1 MCVWVETGAIRVQPG
16 EELLAFALGVASLM
30 LTDLAGV
37 VVRREGDLVRVL
49 SGDDKGL

>member
-1 MCVWVETGAIRVQPG
+1 MCVWIETGAMGVEPSKK
-16 EELLAFALGVASLM
+16 LLAFALGVTSLM
-30 LTDLAGV
+30 LTDLASV